1 MPILRNS
8 ERRHLAT
15 MTRIREESVT
25 VSGKGATK
33 QSAFSDAI
41 SQVQRKI
48 MAGSDD
54 VFLQITPT
62 GIDVL
67 SATAESYI
75 EKFCLFFFPRKKTK
89 YTVTLLVH
97 VSMTVIAMSDVR
109 FVENQKVTTKHQKD
123 IKKADYKRT

>member
-15 MTRIREESVT
+15 MTTTREESVT

-48 MAGSDD
+48 MLGVKMS
-54 VFLQITPT
+54 F
-62 GIDVL
+62 
-67 SATAESYI
+67 Y
-75 EKFCLFFFPRKKTK
+75 R
-89 YTVTLLVH
+89 LLRR
-97 VSMTVIAMSDVR
+97 ALMS
-109 FVENQKVTTKHQKD
+109 FQQQQNLT
-123 IKKADYKRT
+123 